1 MIFTQNFQALDYNV
15 TAVAQTDSAGYG
27 PAYLLNGL
35 SDMGYWYQVGLA
47 YNWPLAS
54 GSGYDSGFH
63 IIWEVFAPNGSTNNP
78 VLSRIPDNVNQ
89 GDTIQ
94 LSLSFASG
102 NGVIMSRDDNTAA
115 RSSPR

>member
-1 MIFTQNFQALDYNV
+1 MILPKTLKRLNYRG
-15 TAVAQTDSAGYG
+15 TAVAQPDAAGYA

-35 SDMGYWYQVGLA
+35 SDTGYWYQVGLA

-63 IIWEVFAPNGSTNNP
+63 FIWEVFAPNGTTNNP

-94 LSLSFASG
+94 LSLSFA
-102 NGVIMSRDDNTAA
+102 
-115 RSSPR
+115 